1 MSQKVPSPP
10 EFGQAAPLP
19 GRCDQ
24 TLSLLAGRRSSSPG
38 ALKAPGPSGHDL
50 DDLLR
55 LAARVP
61 DHGKLNPWRFIVVE
75 GEATSDLARRLEPL
89 AAEQPDP
96 AKAVAVL
103 AKLREPPAAVIVVSR
118 PQPAKIAA
126 WEQVLSAGAACTT
139 LVIAATAM
147 GFGAN
152 WITDWYSYDE
162 RGRTVMGLLPG
173 EQVAGVILLG
183 TPAEAPLERVRPDV
197 AALTT
202 RWSAPV

>member
-1 MSQKVPSPP
+1 MSEKVPPPP

-19 GRCDQ
+19 RRSDQ
-24 TLSLLAGRRSSSPG
+24 TLALLAGRRSSSPG
-38 ALKAPGPSGHDL
+38 VLKAPAPAGQDL

-61 DHGKLNPWRFIVVE
+61 DHGKLNPWRFIVAE
-75 GEATSDLARRLEPL
+75 GEAKTDLARRLEPL

-96 AKAVAVL
+96 AKAAAVL
-103 AKLREPPAAVIVVSR
+103 TKLREPPMAVVVVSR
-118 PQPAKIAA
+118 PQPAKIAE
-126 WEQVLSAGAACTT
+126 WEQVLSAGAACTAM
-139 LVIAATAM
+139 IISATAM
-147 GFGAN
+147 GYGAN

-173 EQVAGVILLG
+173 ERVAGVVLLG
-183 TPAEAPLERVRPDV
+183 TPSEAPLERVRPDV

-202 RWSAPV
+202 RWTAPA